1 LLEKIKE
8 LENNAKSYEALR
20 KERDEFEE
28 LTEEYQIA
36 NNNLEREKF

>member
-1 LLEKIKE
+1 MLEKIKE
-8 LENNAKSYEALR
+8 LQNNAKSYEASR
-20 KERDEFEE
+20 KESDEFEE